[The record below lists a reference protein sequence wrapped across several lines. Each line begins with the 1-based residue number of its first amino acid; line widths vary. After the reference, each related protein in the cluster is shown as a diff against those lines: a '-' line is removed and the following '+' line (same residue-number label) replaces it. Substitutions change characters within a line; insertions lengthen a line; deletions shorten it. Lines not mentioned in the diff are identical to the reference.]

1 MKGGRKGL
9 AWEGGGAKTQILSN
23 LCVCMCVCVCF
34 DCSLL
39 AYFNCLCLFIVNEC
53 GLYVDGN
60 MVFVLARFWYFWGQV
75 VA

>member
-1 MKGGRKGL
+1 M
-9 AWEGGGAKTQILSN
+9 
-23 LCVCMCVCVCF
+23 CVCVCVCF